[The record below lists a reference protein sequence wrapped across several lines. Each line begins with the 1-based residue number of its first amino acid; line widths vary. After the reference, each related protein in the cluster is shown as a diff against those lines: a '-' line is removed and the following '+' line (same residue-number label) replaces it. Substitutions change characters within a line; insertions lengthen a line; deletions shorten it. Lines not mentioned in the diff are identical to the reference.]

1 MQGAG
6 KGPQVPGRGQC
17 LRLRRPQCRR
27 FYGENLLSLLRSP
40 DPVRPHDQ
48 YRRVSAVPTTPAKGL
63 APETPGLHR
72 TTFRYRCQ
80 VAWLST
86 GNTITRPRKRGI
98 VPITRPPA
106 TNSHQSAMAPR
117 FAMPEPTEND

>member
-48 YRRVSAVPTTPAKGL
+48 YRRVSAVPTTPAKGF

-72 TTFRYRCQ
+72 TTFRYRCK
-80 VAWLST
+80 VAWLSPGT
-86 GNTITRPRKRGI
+86 TIPRQRQRGSVQLTEPPTTIRLQPAMGPQIGN
-98 VPITRPPA
+98 A
-106 TNSHQSAMAPR
+106 TSK
-117 FAMPEPTEND
+117 